1 MNIIFSVDLS
11 FRMGIQLRFTKK
23 NSSTSMVEY
32 GQRWLLVEDNGSLPW
47 RPSHY
52 KKNSKE
58 LEMWS
63 RIVGKWVD
71 LVCLSLLYII
81 GN

>member
-1 MNIIFSVDLS
+1 
-11 FRMGIQLRFTKK
+11 
-23 NSSTSMVEY
+23 MVEY
-32 GQRWLLVEDNGSLPW
+32 GQRWLLIEDNGSPW

-58 LEMWS
+58 REMWS